1 MIDARLPQGLRALGE
16 IISGGE
22 RGSPVRAM
30 PPSGAIGKIA
40 GMSPEAL
47 VLALGSIIRP
57 RSAAAV
63 YAMLSAERAARLL
76 LAYLVAGLVVSVA
89 IGIGATSLLV
99 PATPSQVPQTARAV
113 LDLVLGTAAL
123 GFAAGVLSGMIR
135 RRERHPE
142 LSGRSRVSRWLA
154 DLSPSRAAVLGVLT
168 HLPGLFYLA
177 ALNAIAASSTSALHA
192 IAQIVVYNAVWF
204 ALPAVALAF
213 AAFRPAEV
221 RRLLGRLA
229 DALRRREREIVV
241 VIFAALGAYLV
252 GKGFLALR

>member
-1 MIDARLPQGLRALGE
+1 
-16 IISGGE
+16 
-22 RGSPVRAM
+22 M
-30 PPSGAIGKIA
+30 PASGAIGKSA

-63 YAMLSAERAARLL
+63 YAMLSAERATRLL

-89 IGIGATSLLV
+89 IGIGASSLLV
-99 PATPSQVPQTARAV
+99 PATGAHVTPAARGV
-113 LDLVLGTAAL
+113 LNLVLGTAAL
-123 GFAAGVLSGMIR
+123 GYAAGVLSGMIR
-135 RRERHPE
+135 RRERRPE
-142 LSGRSRVSRWLA
+142 LSGHSRISRWLT
-154 DLSPSRAAVLGVLT
+154 DLSPPSAAILGVLT

-177 ALNAIAASSTSALHA
+177 ALNAIAGSSRSELHA
-192 IAQIVVYNAVWF
+192 IAQIVVYNAIWF

-221 RRLLGRLA
+221 RRLLGQLA
-229 DALRRREREIVV
+229 DALRRREPGIVV

-252 GKGFLALR
+252 GKGLFALR